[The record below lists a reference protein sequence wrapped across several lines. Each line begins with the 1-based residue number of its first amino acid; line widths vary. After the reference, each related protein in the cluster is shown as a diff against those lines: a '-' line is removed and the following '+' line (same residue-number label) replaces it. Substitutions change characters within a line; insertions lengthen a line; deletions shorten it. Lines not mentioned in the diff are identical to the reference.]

1 MSTFATPSPQVTQP
15 QLAALR
21 LIGTGCVA
29 FGVFLS
35 GFVVAEP
42 APYEL
47 WMAML
52 IGLWFMLGLRISRS
66 VAPLLMLFLTFNIGG
81 MLSMTQMRDLGSAEM
96 DAPIYIAVST
106 FLALSAVFYAAIIE
120 HNGNVLK
127 LMFKVWVAA
136 AIITALLGI
145 LGYFHAFPGAGMFTR
160 YDRAMGAF
168 QDPNV
173 FGPYLVAPTL
183 YLIHGVIIGD
193 LRKAPLKAIGLT
205 ILALGIFL
213 SFSRAAW
220 GLFAFSS
227 VALVFFMLLKHR
239 SNTFR
244 LRILVMTLTA
254 ILLLGAALLV
264 ALQFHQ
270 VSDLFSTRT
279 QLVQDYDGGHLGRFE
294 RHRIGFLL
302 SMQRPLGIGP
312 LVFATMFRE
321 DEHNIWLKTLTTYG
335 WIGFF
340 CWVSMICWTIYIGFK
355 NVLKERPWQPF
366 LMIAWIVVLG
376 HVGIG
381 NVIDTDHWRHL
392 YMLIGIVWG
401 CGALEVRHQH
411 RLARGEI
418 AA

>member
-66 VAPLLMLFLTFNIGG
+66 VAPLLVLFLTFNIGG

>member
-47 WMAML
+47 WLAML

-66 VAPLLMLFLTFNIGG
+66 VAPLLVLFLTFNIGG

>member
-1 MSTFATPSPQVTQP
+1 
-15 QLAALR
+15 
-21 LIGTGCVA
+21 
-29 FGVFLS
+29 
-35 GFVVAEP
+35 
-42 APYEL
+42 
-47 WMAML
+47 
-52 IGLWFMLGLRISRS
+52 
-66 VAPLLMLFLTFNIGG
+66 
-81 MLSMTQMRDLGSAEM
+81 
-96 DAPIYIAVST
+96 
-106 FLALSAVFYAAIIE
+106 
-120 HNGNVLK
+120 
-127 LMFKVWVAA
+127 
-136 AIITALLGI
+136 
-145 LGYFHAFPGAGMFTR
+145 
-160 YDRAMGAF
+160 MGAF

-183 YLIHGVIIGD
+183 YLIHGVLIGD
-193 LRKAPLKAIGLT
+193 LKKAPLKAIGLT

-220 GLFAFSS
+220 GLFGFAS

-335 WIGFF
+335 WIGFI

-366 LMIAWIVVLG
+366 LMIAWIVILG

-401 CGALEVRHQH
+401 CGALETRHQH
-411 RLARGEI
+411 RLARGAI

>member
-1 MSTFATPSPQVTQP
+1 MSTFATPSPQVRQP
-15 QLAALR
+15 QLVALR

-66 VAPLLMLFLTFNIGG
+66 VAPLLVLFLTFNIGG

-96 DAPIYIAVST
+96 DAPIYVAVST

-120 HNGNVLK
+120 YNANLLK
-127 LMFKVWVAA
+127 LMFKTWVVA
-136 AIITALLGI
+136 AIITASLGI

-193 LRKAPLKAIGLT
+193 LRKAPLKAVGLT

-227 VALVFFMLLKHR
+227 IALVFFMLLKHR

-254 ILLLGAALLV
+254 VLLLGAALLV

-366 LMIAWIVVLG
+366 LMIAWIVILG

-392 YMLIGIVWG
+392 YLLIGIVWG
-401 CGALEVRHQH
+401 CGALETRYQN
-411 RLARGEI
+411 RRARGEI
-418 AA
+418 AT

>member
-1 MSTFATPSPQVTQP
+1 MSTFASPPYQVAQP
-15 QLAALR
+15 QIVALR

-35 GFVVAEP
+35 GFVFAEP

-47 WMAML
+47 WVAML
-52 IGLWFMLGLRISRS
+52 IGLWFMLGLRISRN
-66 VAPLLMLFLTFNIGG
+66 VAPLLVLFLTFNIGG
-81 MLSMTQMRDLGSAEM
+81 LLSMTQMRDLGSAEM
-96 DAPIYIAVST
+96 DAPIYVAVST

-120 HNGNVLK
+120 SNANVLK
-127 LMFKVWVAA
+127 LMFKTWTIA
-136 AIITALLGI
+136 AIITASLGI
-145 LGYFHAFPGAGMFTR
+145 LGYFHAFPGAAMFTR

-183 YLIHGVIIGD
+183 YLMHGVIIGD
-193 LRKAPLKAIGLT
+193 LKKAPLKAIGLT

-220 GLFAFSS
+220 GLFGFSS
-227 VALVFFMLLKHR
+227 IALVFFMLLKHR

-279 QLVQDYDGGHLGRFE
+279 QLVQEYDGGHLGRFE

-401 CGALEVRHQH
+401 CGALEARHQR
-411 RLARGEI
+411 RLARGEP
-418 AA
+418 AT

>member
-1 MSTFATPSPQVTQP
+1 MSAFASPTHQVAQP
-15 QLAALR
+15 QIVALR

-35 GFVVAEP
+35 GFVFAEP

-47 WMAML
+47 WVAML
-52 IGLWFMLGLRISRS
+52 IGLWFMLGLRISRN
-66 VAPLLMLFLTFNIGG
+66 VAPLLVLFLTFNIGG
-81 MLSMTQMRDLGSAEM
+81 LLSMTQMRDLGSAEM
-96 DAPIYIAVST
+96 DAPIYVAVST

-120 HNGNVLK
+120 SNANVLK
-127 LMFKVWVAA
+127 LMFKTWTIA
-136 AIITALLGI
+136 AIITASLGI
-145 LGYFHAFPGAGMFTR
+145 LGYFHAFPGAAMFTR

-183 YLIHGVIIGD
+183 YLMHGVIIGD
-193 LRKAPLKAIGLT
+193 LKKAPLKAIGLT

-220 GLFAFSS
+220 GLFGFSS
-227 VALVFFMLLKHR
+227 IALVFFMLLKHR

-279 QLVQDYDGGHLGRFE
+279 QLVQEYDGGHLGRFE

-401 CGALEVRHQH
+401 CGALEARHQR
-411 RLARGEI
+411 RLSRGEP
-418 AA
+418 AT